1 MAQSIFGLG
10 MGGSGIVAVLIIAGI
25 LLNGLNVNEVAGQ
38 VAIWGG
44 VCIGLFLGILGVF
57 GVVSRYV

>member
-1 MAQSIFGLG
+1 MGQNIFGLG

-25 LLNGLNVNEVAGQ
+25 FLTGMNVNEIAGQ

-44 VCIGLFLGILGVF
+44 VGIGIFLGVLGIF
-57 GVVSRYV
+57 GVLSRYV